1 MEEKLPVEIQPSS
14 KALIHI
20 ETSDLPPEDKEIFS
34 SLFQLLAAG
43 LKRDEVYSKLV
54 ELAKKNPSL
63 FDSPWQYDPNRR
75 LFEDTRSL
83 RNALEE
89 DFFDPNV
96 GIVREGDVFVTTRD
110 GWVKGLDA
118 PRVRGAYKEG
128 QAQIEISPNLD
139 PETHFHSGVLPGL
152 DSIVLKQNGE
162 IIGILSSRKKRELNS
177 QEKTKLVGLL
187 NGLRAKVERVLQAN
201 YGKYI
206 NLTKRGEDRN
216 SVTAKDK

>member
-1 MEEKLPVEIQPSS
+1 
-14 KALIHI
+14 LIH
-20 ETSDLPPEDKEIFS
+20 P
-34 SLFQLLAAG
+34 G
-43 LKRDEVYSKLV
+43 
-54 ELAKKNPSL
+54 N
-63 FDSPWQYDPNRR
+63 
-75 LFEDTRSL
+75 
-83 RNALEE
+83 
-89 DFFDPNV
+89 
-96 GIVREGDVFVTTRD
+96 IVREGDVFVTTRD